1 MTTAARHA
9 ALVLA
14 GTLACHP
21 AHPEAQPA
29 VNPCR
34 PATGTLPRTATAIGL
49 AGDYRLHLAAT
60 AGASAGR
67 WVDVALRVRP
77 VDDSV
82 SREVVVLGVRDTTS
96 SFPLS
101 GTTDL
106 DPGALGAV
114 PHGNL
119 SAEDPGAPGVLVIE
133 RHPARRDA
141 ATEIMLRLGA
151 DANRRGVSAST
162 AAISRSPFGESTTR
176 ASRAP
181 GRAGPGSGR
190 GGVLLRRAAGLEGVG
205 ASGRRCR
212 TGPAAMAAGPVEW
225 SGGAGNR
232 TLVRVSIQNRV
243 YVRRLGFLPSPRAG
257 AEPTSPRPIS

>member
-1 MTTAARHA
+1 MTRAARHA

-67 WVDVALRVRP
+67 WVDVALRLRP

-106 DPGALGAV
+106 DPGALGAIRT
-114 PHGNL
+114 GNL
-119 SAEDPGAPGVLVIE
+119 SAEDPEAPGVLVIE
-133 RHPARRDA
+133 RRPARPDA
-141 ATEIMLRLGA
+141 AREIMLRLGA
-151 DANRRGVSAST
+151 DANRRGVVRYDGGYFALT
-162 AAISRSPFGESTTR
+162 VRSITGE
-176 ASRAP
+176 
-181 GRAGPGSGR
+181 GFAGSW
-190 GGVLLRRAAGLEGVG
+190 
-205 ASGRRCR
+205 S
-212 TGPAAMAAGPVEW
+212 
-225 SGGAGNR
+225 SGGAG
-232 TLVRVSIQNRV
+232 S
-243 YVRRLGFLPSPRAG
+243 G
-257 AEPTSPRPIS
+257 AEGYFCAERLASKE